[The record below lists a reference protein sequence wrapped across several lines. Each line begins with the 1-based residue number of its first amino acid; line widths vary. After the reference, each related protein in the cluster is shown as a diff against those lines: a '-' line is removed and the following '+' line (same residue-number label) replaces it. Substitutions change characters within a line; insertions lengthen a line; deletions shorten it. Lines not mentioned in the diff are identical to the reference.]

1 MSPDQ
6 PFSICKYPKPSR
18 RSPASPFQLGPL
30 LLLIASLFPVILGS
44 CISKQPADP
53 VTVVQEAY
61 ARLNEADVDGFMKL
75 ISNDA
80 VIVEGSHR
88 YDSPA
93 AIREYHTTDLMPKHL
108 RIELIDPVSEG
119 NDVIYTVNVYQ
130 GDVLIDTIDEVLD
143 VVVDGK
149 IIFEGTVK
157 ERYFECIT
165 NASQAFCPEN

>member
-1 MSPDQ
+1 
-6 PFSICKYPKPSR
+6 
-18 RSPASPFQLGPL
+18 
-30 LLLIASLFPVILGS
+30 
-44 CISKQPADP
+44 
-53 VTVVQEAY
+53 
-61 ARLNEADVDGFMKL
+61 
-75 ISNDA
+75 
-80 VIVEGSHR
+80 
-88 YDSPA
+88 
-93 AIREYHTTDLMPKHL
+93 MPKHL